1 MRRAVGGFLRYI
13 QHNDHRWVA
22 EKPGGVDGFLRYAA
36 HRDRTMPQGRLFGG
50 RGDVGDRDRREL
62 GRFVTRSVEGRASGR
77 AYYRMIISPQD
88 ARGLDLRR
96 VTRSVMAQLERDA
109 GVGGLP
115 PWIAAEHRNTAH
127 PHVHVV
133 MAANRQ
139 MNDGRFR
146 ALVINRER
154 LARMK
159 ISMSREIYRHRG
171 PERELDDRNREVGR
185 SWAAHIRSSGLHRT
199 TGNSPQSRPRTSFRS
214 PAQTLEVLSI
224 RLRQVARRYQRHME
238 RELLGEARRQSNER
252 GWER

>member
-13 QHNDHRWVA
+13 QQNDHRWVA

-36 HRDRTMPQGRLFGG
+36 HRDRTMPQGRLFGW
-50 RGDVGDRDRREL
+50 RGDAGDRDRREL
-62 GRFVTRSVEGRASGR
+62 GRFVTRSVEGRTSGR

-96 VTRSVMAQLERDA
+96 ITRSVMGQLAHDA
-109 GVGGLP
+109 GDGGLP

-139 MNDGRFR
+139 MADGRFR
-146 ALVINRER
+146 TLVINRER

-159 ISMSREIYRHRG
+159 ISMSREIYRQRE
-171 PERELDDRNREVGR
+171 PERELDDHKRDLGR
-185 SWAAHIRSSGLHRT
+185 SWAAHARSSGLHR
-199 TGNSPQSRPRTSFRS
+199 GAGSGPPGRLRSGLRS
-214 PAQTLEVLSI
+214 PARTLDVLST
-224 RLRQVARRYQRHME
+224 RLRRVARRYQRHME
-238 RELLGEARRQSNER
+238 RELLEQERRQSIER

>member
-13 QHNDHRWVA
+13 QQNDHRWVA

-36 HRDRTMPQGRLFGG
+36 HRDRTMPQGRLFGE
-50 RGDVGDRDRREL
+50 RGDVGDRGRTEL
-62 GRFVTRSVEGRASGR
+62 GRFVTQSVEGRTSGR

-88 ARGLDLRR
+88 ASGLDLRR
-96 VTRSVMAQLERDA
+96 VTRSVMGQLARDA
-109 GVGGLP
+109 ADGGLP

-139 MNDGRFR
+139 MADGRFR
-146 ALVINRER
+146 TLVINRER

-159 ISMSREIYRHRG
+159 ISMSREIYRQRG
-171 PERELDDRNREVGR
+171 PERELDDHKREAGR
-185 SWAAHIRSSGLHRT
+185 SWAYARS
-199 TGNSPQSRPRTSFRS
+199 TGSRPATGAPPPSPLRSGFRS
-214 PAQTLEVLSI
+214 PGLALEALGT
-224 RLRQVARRYQRHME
+224 RLRRVARRYQRHIE
-238 RELLGEARRQSNER
+238 RELLEEERRQSIER